1 MNDTL
6 NNAIPSLQE
15 LRDADPEGFVLQI
28 AADQGL
34 KVSVLDVREG
44 VAMNR
49 NYECYSLALALPLGV
64 QLPQAVFNLY
74 GPGREQPWV
83 LMMSPVMREPDGR
96 HVLEAIIH
104 RDRPAAGDAL

>member
-1 MNDTL
+1 MNDIL
-6 NNAIPSLQE
+6 SNAIPTLQE

-34 KVSVLDVREG
+34 KVSLLEVREG

-49 NYECYSLALALPLGV
+49 NYQCYSLVLALPLGV
-64 QLPQAVFNLY
+64 KLPQAVFNLY
-74 GPGREQPWV
+74 GPGREQPWM
-83 LMMSPVMREPDGR
+83 LMMSPVMPEPDGR

-104 RDRPAAGDAL
+104 CDRPAAADAL